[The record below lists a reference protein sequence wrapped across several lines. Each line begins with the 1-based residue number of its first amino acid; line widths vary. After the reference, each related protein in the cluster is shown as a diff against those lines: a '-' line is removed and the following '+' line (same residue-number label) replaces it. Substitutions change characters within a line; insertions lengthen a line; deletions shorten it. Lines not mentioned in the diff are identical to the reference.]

1 MEHIILYLP
10 STYSM
15 VMSMHYIVFIT
26 IRCHSCSII
35 QAIRGGKLIPLKS
48 IMDEA
53 VKMAPSVQKVFVMDR
68 TGAVELT
75 SSKDVS
81 LESVISFTYLLFITF
96 TYFQRKVSYS
106 QYADKL
112 FRTQ

>member
-1 MEHIILYLP
+1 
-10 STYSM
+10 
-15 VMSMHYIVFIT
+15 
-26 IRCHSCSII
+26 
-35 QAIRGGKLIPLKS
+35 
-48 IMDEA
+48 MDEA

-96 TYFQRKVSYS
+96 TYFLTHNMLIIKPTIYNEQFIISD
-106 QYADKL
+106 QL
-112 FRTQ
+112 

>member
-1 MEHIILYLP
+1 
-10 STYSM
+10 
-15 VMSMHYIVFIT
+15 
-26 IRCHSCSII
+26 
-35 QAIRGGKLIPLKS
+35 
-48 IMDEA
+48 MDEA

-106 QYADKL
+106 QYADNKANNL
-112 FRTQ
+112 